1 LSVAV
6 RPESLPMKKHIL
18 ALALT
23 ALLPMVSTVVHAAVK
38 PTEDDGPKYPEI
50 WQKAGPQE
58 RLKALRAA
66 ELDGDR
72 LLAERIFGLSV
83 SSDTTVSD
91 LALENDEINGMVD
104 AVLAG
109 AITTG
114 TPDYKEDGQV
124 QVVRVVNIQEI
135 TEKLKR
141 FVKGRILANGK
152 TVTDSDEVHAS
163 RSVQDKTIDVMGN
176 AALPGSEGQNKI
188 LAKRAAEMDA
198 YRRLAARIM
207 GQKISGDTTVK
218 DMAVENDKIV
228 AGLAHV
234 LKAATPT
241 AITYHKSDGTC
252 DVTMEVKFADVIRT
266 IRIFAKNGSS
276 STHINDEVKTRVFSE
291 TGHGAPRVALDSKTP
306 HIAGSPT
313 SDTPE
318 GSPSSTDVKAVIT
331 ETIQSQPVLQ

>member
-1 LSVAV
+1 MNIRSLLTLVTIGTLSVSGF
-6 RPESLPMKKHIL
+6 P
-18 ALALT
+18 
-23 ALLPMVSTVVHAAVK
+23 LLHAAVK
-38 PTEDDGPKYPEI
+38 PTEDAGPTYPAI

-58 RLKALRAA
+58 RLKAVRAA

-72 LLAERIFGLSV
+72 LLVERIYGLSV
-83 SSDTTVSD
+83 GSDTTVSD

-109 AITTG
+109 AVTVG
-114 TPDYKEDGQV
+114 APEYKDDGQV
-124 QVVRVVNIQEI
+124 QVVRAVNIQEI

-152 TVTDSDEVHAS
+152 TVTDSEQVHAS
-163 RSVQDKTIDVMGN
+163 RSVKDKTIDVMGN
-176 AALPGSEGQNKI
+176 AALPGSEGQAKI
-188 LAKRAAEMDA
+188 LAKRAAEMDS

-218 DMAVENDKIV
+218 DMAVDNDKIV

-252 DVTMEVKFADVIRT
+252 DVTMEVKFADVVRT
-266 IRIFAKNGSS
+266 IRVFAKNGSS

-291 TGHGAPRVALDSKTP
+291 TGHGAPRVALDAKTP

-318 GSPSSTDVKAVIT
+318 GSPSAAELKAVVT